1 MYLRE
6 AQSRIFRDM
15 HSKYFPRGILQTVRK
30 ASEYMLIKLSH
41 LQIFY
46 ILRNKLL
53 ITNQFNR
60 YILRTFQPYHN
71 INRFLYSV
79 EHDPYHMVYIF
90 IACLFHYTLFLYST
104 ETSDIKQRHQRKSLS
119 LQQRP
124 FYCGTFKDTCPC
136 LTIFILTDK
145 P

>member
-1 MYLRE
+1 MQHTDTRIGNRNYNKPRQLIKCQMNYLHLLIKIVQQSSEGYLRE

-60 YILRTFQPYHN
+60 YY
-71 INRFLYSV
+71 
-79 EHDPYHMVYIF
+79 E
-90 IACLFHYTLFLYST
+90 LFSHIIT
-104 ETSDIKQRHQRKSLS
+104 
-119 LQQRP
+119 
-124 FYCGTFKDTCPC
+124 
-136 LTIFILTDK
+136 
-145 P
+145 